1 MTASAHVPQID
12 LPQFDLPWAIDRQD
26 TRVFRRWLGLCLAAV
41 LVVGIA
47 VPLFD
52 LPEPVQVEREEP
64 PMDLAQILLDEPKPI
79 VIPEPPKPKK
89 VIPVQQKPV
98 PVQERPRVVA
108 PTPEPTVADVREQAR
123 ESGLLAFK
131 DAFADMRESVD
142 VSKLQDTAAIARG
155 TGEAA
160 TIDRSLLTSRTG
172 ARSSG
177 VNVSALSRDT
187 GGVALS
193 GRETTKVAASEG
205 AVGAGGVRASSAD
218 SASGNDTGAA
228 GDPRSRSIEDI
239 RRVFDSNKGSIFA
252 IYNRALR
259 TDPSLQGKV
268 VLELVISPSG
278 EVMNCNVVASELA
291 DPSLVERIVSRVRM
305 FDFGSRD
312 VRTTTI
318 SYPVHFL
325 PT

>member
-1 MTASAHVPQID
+1 MTAVAHVHHFD
-12 LPQFDLPWAIDRQD
+12 LPAFDLPWAHDRQD
-26 TRVFRRWLGLCLAAV
+26 VRVFRRWLGICLTAV
-41 LVVGIA
+41 ITIGVA

-52 LPEPVQVEREEP
+52 LPEPAKEAQQELPV
-64 PMDLAQILLDEPKPI
+64 DLAQILLDKPEPI
-79 VIPEPPKPKK
+79 VIPEPPKPEPK
-89 VIPVQQKPV
+89 VIPEEKPVPVQQKPKV
-98 PVQERPRVVA
+98 IA
-108 PTPEPTVADVREQAR
+108 PTPEPQVADVREKAR

-142 VSKLQDTAAIARG
+142 VSKLQDTASIQRG

-160 TIDRSLLTSRTG
+160 TIDRSLITSKTG
-172 ARSSG
+172 ARSAG

-193 GRETTKVAASEG
+193 GRETTKVSASDG
-205 AVGAGGVRASSAD
+205 AIGAGGVRASST
-218 SASGNDTGAA
+218 ASSNNGTGTA
-228 GDPRSRSIEDI
+228 GDARSRSIEDI

-259 TDPSLQGKV
+259 GDPSLQGKV
-268 VLELVISPSG
+268 VLELVISPTG
-278 EVMNCNVVASELA
+278 EVMNIQVVASELA
-291 DPSLVERIVSRVRM
+291 DPTLVERIVSRVRM

>member
-1 MTASAHVPQID
+1 MTAAAHVHHFD
-12 LPQFDLPWAIDRQD
+12 LPFDLPWALDRQD
-26 TRVFRRWLGLCLAAV
+26 ARLFRRWLGICLATVIV
-41 LVVGIA
+41 LGVA

-52 LPEPVQVEREEP
+52 LPVPVKEERQELP
-64 PMDLAQILLDEPKPI
+64 VDLAQILLDKPEPI
-79 VIPEPPKPKK
+79 VIPEPPKPKPK
-89 VIPVQQKPV
+89 VIPEEKPV
-98 PVQERPRVVA
+98 VVQRKPMVIA
-108 PTPEPTVADVREQAR
+108 PTPEPQVADVREKAR

-142 VSKLQDTAAIARG
+142 VSKLQDTASIQRG

-160 TIDRSLLTSRTG
+160 TIDRSLITSKTG
-172 ARSSG
+172 TRSAG

-193 GRETTKVAASEG
+193 GRETTRVAASDG
-205 AVGAGGVRASSAD
+205 AIGAGGVRASST
-218 SASGNDTGAA
+218 ASSDTGTGKA
-228 GDPRSRSIEDI
+228 GDARSRSIEDI

-259 TDPSLQGKV
+259 ADPSLQGKV
-268 VLELVISPSG
+268 VLELVISPTG
-278 EVMNCNVVASELA
+278 EVMNCLVVASELA
-291 DPSLVERIVSRVRM
+291 DPTLVERIVSRVRM
-305 FDFGSRD
+305 FDFGNRD